1 MDPADALMKEISC
14 YGVAGRPLR
23 GVVALLTEAPST
35 LAELIAASA
44 VPRRTV
50 EQLLD
55 VIGDDLVADG
65 ARFRIRE
72 GKILHYRERIGYQQ
86 LCASSVPDPLS
97 QRLADRAG
105 LVHDMARWI
114 EDAPEPVTGLDH
126 VPATPETVVRR
137 GLWLAGTFDLAGANV
152 LFLGDHD
159 LTSLAV
165 AAISPEAN
173 VAIAD
178 VDERVLAH
186 IGGLAR
192 DRRLQARCRYADLRF
207 GLPADLEG
215 WAGLV
220 FTDPPYTPEGA
231 GLFLARGLQSLRHRE
246 HGRVVVAYGYSDR
259 HPSLGR
265 QVQESMQRLGVVF
278 EAILPR
284 FSRYTGAQAVG
295 SASDLY
301 VCRPTSRTWKVLP
314 AAQEALVTGIY
325 THGPQA
331 AEAAPPAL
339 GQEAAEALQAAAGE
353 GGVPVGAWV
362 TSREPPGGSTG
373 AKVRLETLFARG
385 LPARLHPAA
394 AVVDL
399 AADPGAWLLRALLA
413 ANCGRLAIAVPAG
426 HPDIRTGQARGE
438 LQHLVQHKFTLSF
451 LPAAAGA
458 GNAIVLAA
466 QSPAGDGVARLTRY
480 VLSRAHGK
488 IGNAW
493 REGLIRAAQEPGT
506 QPMTKNQARAIIGA
520 TAPPEYLDTSLMAL
534 PRQQIAG
541 LLAMLAASAQA
552 AGPEAGQ
559 PASSDDR

>member
-1 MDPADALMKEISC
+1 MDPADALMKEISSC
-14 YGVAGRPLR
+14 GVAGRPLR
-23 GVVALLTEAPST
+23 GVVALLTEGPCT
-35 LAELIAASA
+35 LAELIRATA
-44 VPRRTV
+44 VPRRTA
-50 EQLLD
+50 EQVLD
-55 VIGDDLVADG
+55 LIGHDLVADG

-72 GKILHYRERIGYQQ
+72 GKISHYRDRIGYQQ
-86 LCASSVPDPLS
+86 LAASSLPDPVG
-97 QRLADRAG
+97 QRLAERAG
-105 LVHDMARWI
+105 LVHDMAGWI
-114 EDAPEPVTGLDH
+114 DAAPEPAPGLDH
-126 VPATPETVVRR
+126 VPATPQTVVRR
-137 GLWLAGTFDLAGANV
+137 GLWLDGTFDLAGANV

-165 AAISPEAN
+165 AAISPAAN

-192 DRRLQARCRYADLRF
+192 GRRPQPRCLFADLRF
-207 GLPADLEG
+207 GLPADLDG
-215 WAGLV
+215 WADLV

-246 HGRVVVAYGYSDR
+246 HGRIVMAYGYSDR
-259 HPSLGR
+259 QPSLGR
-265 QVQESMQRLGVVF
+265 QVQESVQRLGVVF

-314 AAQEALVTGIY
+314 GRQEALTTGIY
-325 THGPQA
+325 THGPQS
-331 AEAAPPAL
+331 AEAAPTAP
-339 GQEAAEALQAAAGE
+339 GQAAADALQAAAGE
-353 GGVPVGAWV
+353 GGVPIAAWV
-362 TSREPPGGSTG
+362 TSREPPGGSTA
-373 AKVRLETLFARG
+373 AKVRLGTLFTRG

-413 ANCGRLAIAVPAG
+413 ANSRRLAIAVAAD
-426 HPDIRTGQARGE
+426 HPDVRTRQARRD
-438 LQHLVQHKFTLSF
+438 LQHLVQHKFRLSF
-451 LPAAAGA
+451 LPPAAGTRH
-458 GNAIVLAA
+458 AIVVAA

-506 QPMTKNQARAIIGA
+506 QPMTKNQARAIIGS
-520 TAPPEYLDTSLMAL
+520 TAPPEYLDTSLMSL
-534 PRQQIAG
+534 PRQQIAE
-541 LLAMLAASAQA
+541 LLEMLATSAQA
-552 AGPEAGQ
+552 V
-559 PASSDDR
+559 SSDDR